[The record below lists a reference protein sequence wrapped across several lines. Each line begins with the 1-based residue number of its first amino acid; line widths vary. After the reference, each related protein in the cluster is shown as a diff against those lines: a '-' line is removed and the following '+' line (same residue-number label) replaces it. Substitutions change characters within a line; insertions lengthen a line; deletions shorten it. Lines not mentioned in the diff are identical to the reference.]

1 MTSLLFVYIS
11 SILVWIDC
19 TKAEAWT
26 QSLLQKSFVPAL
38 EAKLIIVIFSI
49 TINTSTTTQQLQPNS
64 LEMSINTLRS
74 QTVGRVHYT
83 LLVTVP

>member
-1 MTSLLFVYIS
+1 MTSSLFVYIS

-26 QSLLQKSFVPAL
+26 QSLLQKSFIPAL
-38 EAKLIIVIFSI
+38 EAKLIVIFSI

-64 LEMSINTLRS
+64 LEKSINTLRS